1 MKKITP
7 NLDYKWSIF
16 RVENQEIERLS
27 DHEIGKNNQEN
38 FLEFEYEP
46 YSKLDYHM
54 TDIDTMALTD
64 KLSHYSDPNLN
75 EKFLPHAVGPAAHE
89 VRGAIVPIVDINES
103 RDLRPKFDFH
113 SMAISLVCAP
123 GLKARPSA

>member
-38 FLEFEYEP
+38 VLEFEYEP
-46 YSKLDYHM
+46 CSKLDYHM

-64 KLSHYSDPNLN
+64 KLSHL
-75 EKFLPHAVGPAAHE
+75 L
-89 VRGAIVPIVDINES
+89 
-103 RDLRPKFDFH
+103 
-113 SMAISLVCAP
+113 
-123 GLKARPSA
+123 